1 MDSFSLEFLAAA
13 LGIGEKGVATVDDD
27 IAFFEKRRELTNDR
41 VHRPAG
47 FDHDL
52 RLSRLLERADEFF
65 HRTRWLNIFSLW
77 ATGGEFVRDF
87 GSAIEYMDLYT
98 LRFHVEDEVRD

>member
-1 MDSFSLEFLAAA
+1 SLEFLAAA

-52 RLSRLLERADEFF
+52 RLSRFLERADEFF
-65 HRTRWLNIFSLW
+65 HRTRWLNICSLG
-77 ATGGEFVRDF
+77 ATGCQFVRYF
-87 GSAIEYMDLYT
+87 GGAIEDSDRGT
-98 LRFHVEDEVRD
+98 FRFHVEDEVFAY